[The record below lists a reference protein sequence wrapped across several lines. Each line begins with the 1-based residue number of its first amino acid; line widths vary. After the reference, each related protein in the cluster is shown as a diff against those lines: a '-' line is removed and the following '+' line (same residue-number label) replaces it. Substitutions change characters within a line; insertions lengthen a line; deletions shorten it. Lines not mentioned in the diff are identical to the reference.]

1 MRLALSVLLRLLA
14 PYLSFVCEEVWSW
27 WQPGSVHRTAWPAR
41 AELTALA
48 GEDAAAQQA
57 VLHLTEA
64 LNAIRKAKT
73 DQKLSVGTPVK
84 DVIYSASAEAVKGLA
99 LVERDLKAA
108 CRADSL
114 MLTAAAEAGVQITPK
129 PAEA

>member
-1 MRLALSVLLRLLA
+1 MRSELA
-14 PYLSFVCEEVWSW
+14 
-27 WQPGSVHRTAWPAR
+27 
-41 AELTALA
+41 ALA
-48 GEDAAAQQA
+48 GDDAAAQRA
-57 VLHLTEA
+57 VVHLTEA

-84 DVIYSASAEAVKGLA
+84 HVIYSAPDEAVRGLT

-114 MLTAAAEAGVQITPK
+114 VLTAAAEAGVQITPK
-129 PAEA
+129 PAET